1 MPAYFDAGFSVR
13 EPMWHGLGEIVQEYP
28 GRERAMQLAG
38 HDFTVVE
45 HQIHKGHQIVGGE
58 PAPAALFAGPTVPGW
73 KALVNGNTGAVLNIA
88 RDSYTVVQNSTL
100 WDIVDAIVD
109 QPNVRY
115 ETAGILRDGAVL
127 WVLAWLD
134 EPQTVT
140 GDDSPI
146 YPFVIVS
153 TTHDGSGAT
162 DAAAVSVRVVCWNTF
177 SAATEESKRSG
188 RRFTFRHTANVME
201 RIQDARLALQGI
213 RLDNLE
219 FLALSEE
226 LVQLKATPAAR
237 ELFLTEFIPTPPE
250 ALISDRV
257 AANID
262 EARAAVRS
270 ILDGPTVAEGVRDTA
285 YGLFQGGIEYLDHY
299 RRAKSPETRFGRTI
313 LRQEKAKD
321 KLVSLV
327 RSVTA

>member
-1 MPAYFDAGFSVR
+1 MTAYFDRGFSVR
-13 EPMWHGLGEIVQEYP
+13 ETPWHKLGEVVEDYP
-28 GRERAMQLAG
+28 GREQAMKLAG

-45 HQIHKGHQIVGGE
+45 HQIHRGHEIVGGE
-58 PAPAALFAGPTVPGW
+58 AAPAALFAGPTLKGW
-73 KALVNGNTGAVLNIA
+73 KALVNGSNGSVLNVV
-88 RDSYTVVQNSTL
+88 RDSYAVVQNDTL

-115 ETAGILRDGAVL
+115 ETAGVLKDGAVL

-146 YPFVIVS
+146 YPFCLVS

-162 DAAAVSVRVVCWNTF
+162 QAAAVSIRVVCWNTF
-177 SAATEESKRSG
+177 SAAAEEAHQSG
-188 RRFTFRHTANVME
+188 REFTFRHTKNVMN
-201 RIQDARLALQGI
+201 RIEDAKLALQGI

-226 LVQLKATPAAR
+226 LAQLKAPEAAR
-237 ELFLTEFIPTPPE
+237 ETFITEFIPTPPE

-257 AANID
+257 AENIED
-262 EARAAVRS
+262 ARDAVRA
-270 ILDGPTVAEGVRDTA
+270 ILAGNTIADAHRETG
-285 YGLFQGGIEYLDHY
+285 YGLFTAGIEYLDHY
-299 RRAKSPETRFGRTI
+299 RRARNPETKFGRTI
-313 LRQEKAKD
+313 LRQERAKD

-327 RSVTA
+327 RSVTV

>member
-1 MPAYFDAGFSVR
+1 MTAYFDRGFSVR
-13 EPMWHGLGEIVQEYP
+13 ETPWHKLGEVVQDYP
-28 GRERAMQLAG
+28 GREQAMRLAG
-38 HDFTVVE
+38 HDFRVIE
-45 HQIHKGHQIVGGE
+45 HQLLKA
-58 PAPAALFAGPTVPGW
+58 APLDVQGNPTGIPQFSQPIEGW
-73 KALVNGNTGAVLNIA
+73 KGLVNENNGRVLNVV
-88 RDSYTVVQNSTL
+88 RNSYAVVQNDTL
-100 WDIVDAIVD
+100 WDIVDAIVG

-115 ETAGILRDGAVL
+115 ETAGILKDGAIL

-146 YPFVIVS
+146 YPFCLVS

-162 DAAAVSVRVVCWNTF
+162 QAAAVSIRVVCWNTF
-177 SAATEESKRSG
+177 SAASEEAHKSG
-188 RRFTFRHTANVME
+188 REFTFRHTKNVMS
-201 RIQDARLALQGI
+201 RIEDAKLALQGI

-226 LVQLKATPAAR
+226 LAQLKAPAAAR
-237 ELFLTEFIPTPPE
+237 ETFITEFIPTPPE

-257 AANID
+257 AGNIED
-262 EARAAVRS
+262 ARDAVRQ
-270 ILDGPTVAEGVRDTA
+270 ILAGNTIADAHRETG
-285 YGLFQGGIEYLDHY
+285 YGLFTAGIEYLDHY
-299 RRAKSPETRFGRTI
+299 RRARNPETKFGRTI
-313 LRQEKAKD
+313 LRQERAKD

>member
-1 MPAYFDAGFSVR
+1 
-13 EPMWHGLGEIVQEYP
+13 
-28 GRERAMQLAG
+28 MQLAG

-45 HQIHKGHQIVGGE
+45 HQILKAGELVNGE
-58 PAPAALFAGPTVPGW
+58 PTGIPQFNPPVAGW
-73 KALVNGNTGAVLNIA
+73 KALVNDQNEAVLSVVRN
-88 RDSYTVVQNSTL
+88 SYTVVQNSTL

-162 DAAAVSVRVVCWNTF
+162 AAAAVSVRVVCWNTF
-177 SAATEESKRSG
+177 QAATTESKRSG
-188 RRFTFRHTANVME
+188 RRFTFRHTANVMD
-201 RIQDARLALQGI
+201 RIQDAKLALQGI

-226 LVQLKATPAAR
+226 LVELKVTPEAR
-237 ELFLTEFIPTPPE
+237 ELFLTEFVPTPPE

-257 AANID
+257 ASNID

-270 ILDGPTVAEGVRDTA
+270 VLDGPTIADGIRDTA

-299 RRAKSPETRFGRTI
+299 RRAQSPETRFGRTI
-313 LRQEKAKD
+313 LHQERVKD

-327 RSVTA
+327 RSVAA

>member
-13 EPMWHGLGEIVQEYP
+13 EPTWHGLAEVVQDYP
-28 GRERAMQLAG
+28 GRAEAMKLAG

-45 HQIHKGHQIVGGE
+45 HKLHRGHE
-58 PAPAALFAGPTVPGW
+58 FASPAGQLFTGPEIKGW
-73 KALVNGNTGAVLNIA
+73 KALVNGTNGSVLNIV
-88 RDSYTVVQNSTL
+88 RDSYAVVQNDTL

-115 ETAGILRDGAVL
+115 ETAGILKDGAVL

-146 YPFVIVS
+146 YPFVCVS

-162 DAAAVSVRVVCWNTF
+162 KAAAVSIRVVCWNTF
-177 SAATEESKRSG
+177 SAASEEAHASG
-188 RRFTFRHTANVME
+188 REFTFRHTKNVLA
-201 RIQDARLALQGI
+201 RIEDAKLALQGI

-226 LVQLKATPAAR
+226 LVQRKATPEAR

-270 ILDGPTVAEGVRDTA
+270 ILDGPTIAEGIQDTA

-299 RRAKSPETRFGRTI
+299 RRAQSPETKFGRSI
-313 LRQEKAKD
+313 LRQERAKD

>member
-1 MPAYFDAGFSVR
+1 MTAYFDRGFSVR
-13 EPMWHGLGEIVQEYP
+13 ETPWHKLGEVVEDYP
-28 GRERAMQLAG
+28 GREQAMKLAG

-45 HQIHKGHQIVGGE
+45 HQLHRGHRIIDGE
-58 PAPAALFAGPTVPGW
+58 AAPQALFAGPSIPGW
-73 KALVNGNTGAVLNIA
+73 KGLVNESNGRVLNVV
-88 RDSYTVVQNSTL
+88 RNSYAVVQNDTL

-115 ETAGILRDGAVL
+115 ETAGILKDGAIL

-146 YPFVIVS
+146 YPFCLVS

-162 DAAAVSVRVVCWNTF
+162 QAAAVSVRVVCWNTF
-177 SAATEESKRSG
+177 SAASEEAHNSG
-188 RRFTFRHTANVME
+188 REFTFRHTKNVMS
-201 RIQDARLALQGI
+201 RIEDAKLALQGI

-226 LVQLKATPAAR
+226 LAQLKAPQAAR
-237 ELFLTEFIPTPPE
+237 ETFITEFIPTPPE

-262 EARAAVRS
+262 EARDAVRT
-270 ILDGPTVAEGVRDTA
+270 ILAGNTIADAHRETG
-285 YGLFQGGIEYLDHY
+285 YGLFTAGIEYLDHY
-299 RRAKSPETRFGRTI
+299 RRARNPETKFGRTI
-313 LRQEKAKD
+313 LRQERAKD

-327 RSVTA
+327 RSVTV